1 MEPPITAQGGG
12 SVHRTSPND
21 WFEPDT
27 HRPSQPAK
35 YLVIANDVP
44 NDLVDRVSVIHAQA
58 VEARLAVEESPL
70 LDAEPRDASEKQ
82 GTL

>member
-1 MEPPITAQGGG
+1 MIAGMEPPRTAQGGA

-27 HRPSQPAK
+27 HRPSQSAK

-44 NDLVDRVSVIHAQA
+44 NDLVEKVSELHAIAAQA
-58 VEARLAVEESPL
+58 SARRAESTQRAIEGSP
-70 LDAEPRDASEKQ
+70 S
-82 GTL
+82 